1 MIIYAIAL
9 TTSLMGQTMLAVRL
23 PSALASVGT
32 VVAVF
37 WLGQTLFGREEN
49 GRPTLWRGLLVSG
62 VGAGLLAV
70 SVAQTVLGRTA
81 FRGNFLPLLLCLCL
95 ALLWRGWAQRSRWG
109 IVLAGMCAGLL
120 PYTYTPARF
129 TPLLFLLF
137 GLSFLLP
144 LGALTKERVRAELP
158 RVAIF
163 LGVTGLVAAPILIH
177 FALHPD
183 HFFMRSNQLL
193 VLRHGSSPVASLVA
207 FLDNAWDH
215 LLAFGFRG
223 DPSWRHNFPGKPML
237 NPYEAF
243 FFWLGVGMALWRW
256 QRRPTY
262 RLLLLWL
269 GVLMLPAMLSRDNIV
284 PHFLRMI
291 GAAPAAYLLVGVGVW
306 EAFRLLRKR
315 FYRGSEIKA
324 GIVVAAVCSFLVL
337 VQGVLTYRT
346 YFQEWAVQPEL
357 YKAYEVPWIDLTRVL
372 NALPSD
378 GGTVYLVPNSQ
389 HPYSFR
395 YLYQGAPPAHLYH
408 PATPNLA
415 QEIESMLTTMENV
428 STVKVVEWQGK
439 AAWIGEDPGRSALL
453 LSKYG
458 RYQGGE
464 DYPTFRIHRYSNISL
479 ERPWTFYEFL
489 EPLTVDYDGGIA
501 LRGLALGQGEDQLSS
516 QQVLELGRDRPL
528 WMSLQW
534 QIAPGLD
541 IDYAISLRLHD
552 AAGERVFQEDAVLWN
567 PVHWPTSSWSEE
579 EPVDT
584 TALLK
589 IPAELSAGEYELRVV
604 VYDVETLTPTVEI
617 GVWEPEVTLARLR
630 LAEVQ

>member
-346 YFQEWAVQPEL
+346 YFQEWAAQPEL

-489 EPLTVDYDGGIA
+489 EPVTVDYDGGIA

-516 QQVLELGRDRPL
+516 QQALELGRERPL
-528 WMSLQW
+528 WLALRW
-534 QIAPGLD
+534 QITSGLD

-589 IPAELSAGEYELRVV
+589 IPAELSAGEYELRMV
-604 VYDVETLTPTVEI
+604 VYDFETLTPTVEI

>member
-291 GAAPAAYLLVGVGVW
+291 GAAPAVYLLVGVGVW

-346 YFQEWAVQPEL
+346 YFQEWAAQPEL

-516 QQVLELGRDRPL
+516 QQALELGRDRPL
-528 WMSLQW
+528 WMALRW

-541 IDYAISLRLHD
+541 VDYAISLRLHD

-589 IPAELSAGEYELRVV
+589 IPAELSAGEYELRMV
-604 VYDVETLTPTVEI
+604 VYDVATLTPTVEI
-617 GVWEPEVTLARLR
+617 DVWEPEVTLARLR
-630 LAEVQ
+630 LAEIQ

>member
-291 GAAPAAYLLVGVGVW
+291 GAAPAVYLLVGVGVW

-346 YFQEWAVQPEL
+346 YFQEWAAQPEL

-516 QQVLELGRDRPL
+516 QQALELGRERPL
-528 WMSLQW
+528 WMALRW

-589 IPAELSAGEYELRVV
+589 IPAELSAGEYELRMV

-617 GVWEPEVTLARLR
+617 DVWEPEVTLARLR
-630 LAEVQ
+630 LAEVP